1 MIANEIMIESNG
13 RLTPFQ
19 PIADDDGLIYD
30 KVTGKSV
37 PIQIKARTNTLKKSD
52 SSGRE
57 NLGK

>member
-1 MIANEIMIESNG
+1 MIESNG